1 MSVPT
6 SGSTPSRFDCM
17 SHYDQAAVAARGFG
31 SPRRCAR
38 PGARRGLSSP
48 SPSPPRSCPG
58 GFCASRLAI
67 STACGA
73 SNKGHARRN
82 RGRKCATTSFR
93 SGGTN
98 RASPSGACRVIKR
111 ALNWNGSA
119 PGEGCASW
127 VVLPD
132 LRGRLAQPAPERF
145 GEAGALRKMRY
156 GAGENYIGVFGR
168 DGDAGL
174 SCTVI
179 VTL

>member
-82 RGRKCATTSFR
+82 RGRKRATTSFR

-119 PGEGCASW
+119 PPARGALHGWCCLTS
-127 VVLPD
+127 
-132 LRGRLAQPAPERF
+132 GRLAQPAPERF